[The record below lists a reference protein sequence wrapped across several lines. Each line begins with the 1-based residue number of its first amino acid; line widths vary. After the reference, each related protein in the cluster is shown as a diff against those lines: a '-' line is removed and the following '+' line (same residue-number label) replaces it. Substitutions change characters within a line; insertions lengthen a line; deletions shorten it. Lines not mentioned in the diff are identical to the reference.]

1 MYQKEVKDFQN
12 MILSDIEDLIDMLE
26 KAKEKITN
34 CENEEK
40 LQEYDKQVHYSI
52 YNEVDL
58 LDYIED

>member
-12 MILSDIEDLIDMLE
+12 MILSDIEDIIQMLE
-26 KAKEKITN
+26 QAKEKITN

-40 LQEYDKQVHYSI
+40 LQEYDKQVHYAI